1 MCVTGSKR
9 VDCVIQFHLLPSTR
23 THTLR
28 EIEYRYH
35 VRHVPYI
42 AYSMKQV
49 QSLASREEAMANFGS
64 RQASWRI
71 LRKIY
76 ALRVEF
82 EQAGSLGEL
91 TTKKSGAL

>member
-1 MCVTGSKR
+1 MCALVPRGLT
-9 VDCVIQFHLLPSTR
+9 VFHPVSFAPFPPSPF
-23 THTLR
+23 R

-49 QSLASREEAMANFGS
+49 QSLASRDEAMANVGS

-91 TTKKSGAL
+91 

>member
-1 MCVTGSKR
+1 MCPGSKR
-9 VDCVIQFHLLPSTR
+9 VDCVSSSFIRPLPSP
-23 THTLR
+23 LR

-49 QSLASREEAMANFGS
+49 QSLASRDEAMANVGS

-91 TTKKSGAL
+91 

>member
-1 MCVTGSKR
+1 MHKYT
-9 VDCVIQFHLLPSTR
+9 L
-23 THTLR
+23 LR

-42 AYSMKQV
+42 AYSMKQI
-49 QSLASREEAMANFGS
+49 QSLASREEVIANVGS
-64 RQASWRI
+64 RQARWRV

-82 EQAGSLGEL
+82 EQAGSLGMLQMESVISL
-91 TTKKSGAL
+91 ILVPREASA

>member
-1 MCVTGSKR
+1 
-9 VDCVIQFHLLPSTR
+9 
-23 THTLR
+23 
-28 EIEYRYH
+28 
-35 VRHVPYI
+35 
-42 AYSMKQV
+42 MKQV

-82 EQAGSLGEL
+82 EQAGSLGECNYIRNL
-91 TTKKSGAL
+91 EYCKERV

>member
-1 MCVTGSKR
+1 
-9 VDCVIQFHLLPSTR
+9 
-23 THTLR
+23 
-28 EIEYRYH
+28 
-35 VRHVPYI
+35 
-42 AYSMKQV
+42 
-49 QSLASREEAMANFGS
+49 MANVGS

-91 TTKKSGAL
+91 HCLTTRREIRSTFRSFSFKVEFVGKEVGGYVRR

>member
-1 MCVTGSKR
+1 M
-9 VDCVIQFHLLPSTR
+9 FHPVSFAPFPPSPF
-23 THTLR
+23 R

-49 QSLASREEAMANFGS
+49 QSLASRDEAMANVGS

-91 TTKKSGAL
+91 